1 MQDLVGDVIP
11 SDKDIAK
18 LVEELQ
24 AIEAKI
30 EKYTVVLTTDQRSST
45 TKMRSGGENVVGD
58 IATLTTSHGVALPKI
73 TVDGMKRDLLL
84 AQRLRPLAA
93 QAAKLAQRL
102 DDTILEAQS
111 ECWWAATAF
120 YSALAR
126 ISGADA
132 ALQKAMEP
140 IVAFFAV
147 GRRKAKEPPK

>member
-1 MQDLVGDVIP
+1 MQDRVGEVIP
-11 SDKDIAK
+11 SEKDIAK
-18 LVEELQ
+18 LVEELE

-30 EKYTVVLTTDQRSST
+30 EKFTVVLTSDERSST

-73 TVDGMKRDLLL
+73 SVDGMKRDLLL
-84 AQRLRPLAA
+84 AQRLRPLAT
-93 QAAKLAQRL
+93 QATKLAQRL
-102 DDTILEAQS
+102 DDTILQAQS

>member
-1 MQDLVGDVIP
+1 MTAVR
-11 SDKDIAK
+11 A
-18 LVEELQ
+18 
-24 AIEAKI
+24 
-30 EKYTVVLTTDQRSST
+30 SSP
-45 TKMRSGGENVVGD
+45 R
-58 IATLTTSHGVALPKI
+58 LALPKI
-73 TVDGMKRDLLL
+73 SVDGMKRDLLL
-84 AQRLRPLAA
+84 AQRLRPLAT
-93 QAAKLAQRL
+93 QATKLAQRL